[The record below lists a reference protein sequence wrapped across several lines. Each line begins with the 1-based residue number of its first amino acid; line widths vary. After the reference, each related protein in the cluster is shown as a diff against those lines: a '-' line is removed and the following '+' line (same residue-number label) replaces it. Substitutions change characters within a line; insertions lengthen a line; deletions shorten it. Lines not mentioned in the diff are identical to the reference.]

1 MAFAIDPASLIHG
14 GFPRPAV
21 IPLHLVDHGAFT
33 LLTLLD
39 PSSLVRVSIREG
51 DMICV
56 HGFHVAVVFTLAWVC
71 RGWPGDNGGE
81 AFGGDR
87 TSWTRADTRMAFF
100 SGWQ

>member
-1 MAFAIDPASLIHG
+1 MAFAIDPATLIHG

-39 PSSLVRVSIREG
+39 PSSLVRVAIREG

-56 HGFHVAVVFTLAWVC
+56 HGSHVAFVVTLAWVY
-71 RGWPGDNGGE
+71 RSRPFNNSGE

-87 TSWTRADTRMAFF
+87 TSWTRADTRMALFG
-100 SGWQ
+100 GWQ